1 MKRID
6 RDNRAVRRSRLGIK
20 GKILLF
26 LTAVIVPFTVLISI
40 LIYQNALRRSTYMS
54 VKHAQDLVG
63 NTEANLTSY
72 LDELSLIPN
81 ECNYNYYIQEYL
93 KDAIKQGKQES
104 IPKDAENLHRYE
116 MFSSTIET
124 TLQERSDTTSIRI
137 FGKNRQ
143 LLAKTIYP
151 DEQDDEISV
160 RDGWYRNAVAGY
172 GDVYFCGPEDIRRSG
187 STTKKGSNLI
197 LSSMIRDS
205 DDGSFLGV
213 VRVDFNLNKIAEFM
227 DNITIEDYEHIGLLN
242 QEGKLIYEKHSGN
255 NLLNE
260 KMLAALQTCL
270 QNGRWKNGFH
280 QTELCGTQYHIVMTD
295 IPMAGW
301 TIVDLQPHA
310 EIVRDARGSS
320 LTIEIVVLLIFAAI
334 LILLNSLL
342 NRIVNPIVEL
352 QRHMNMVTLDND
364 MPALPVDTQDELGML
379 VYNFNRMT
387 NRINHLSAQL
397 MEEQKKKRQ
406 YELQAL
412 QAQINPH
419 FIYNTLD
426 SIIWMAELQDP
437 NVVPMTEALAK
448 LMRISLSRG
457 REFIP
462 VADEMEQVRNYLVI
476 QSMRYQ
482 DKFDYS
488 VETAEDVRQLLTIKL
503 IVQPLVENSI
513 YHGIKEKE
521 GKCHLDV
528 RAFREGKDLVFL
540 VRDDGLGMDEKTC
553 ASILTERSFH
563 DKPKGKGNGIGVF
576 NVNERIQLEYG
587 KDYGV
592 SYRSEVGKGTEA
604 RICIPCVE
612 ENKEVSL

>member
-1 MKRID
+1 MNGKNKSSRPG
-6 RDNRAVRRSRLGIK
+6 RRSRLGIK

-26 LTAVIVPFTVLISI
+26 LTAVIVPFTILISI

-54 VKHAQDLVG
+54 VKHAQDLVE
-63 NTEANLTSY
+63 NTSANLTSY
-72 LDELSLIPN
+72 LNELSIIAN
-81 ECNYNYYIQEYL
+81 ECNYDYYIQEYL
-93 KDAIKQGKQES
+93 RDAIKKEKQES
-104 IPKDAENLHRYE
+104 VPQDAENLHRYE
-116 MFSSTIET
+116 MFSSTMET

-137 FGKNRQ
+137 FGKSRQ
-143 LLAKTIYP
+143 LLARTIYP
-151 DEQDDEISV
+151 EEQTEEISV
-160 RDGWYRNAVAGY
+160 RDDWYRNAVAGY
-172 GDVYFCGPEDIRRSG
+172 GTLYFCGPEDVRG
-187 STTKKGSNLI
+187 SDGTKKQDSNLI

-205 DDGSFLGV
+205 QDGSFLGV
-213 VRVDFNLNKIAEFM
+213 VRVDFNLNRIAEIM

-242 QEGKLIYEKHSGN
+242 QDGELIYEKHSGDD
-255 NLLNE
+255 LLNA
-260 KMLAALQTCL
+260 KMLAALQTSF
-270 QNGRWKNGFH
+270 QNGIWRNGFR
-280 QTELCGTQYHIVMTD
+280 QTELCGTPYHVVMTD

-310 EIVRDARGSS
+310 EIVRDAQGNS
-320 LTIEIVVLLIFAAI
+320 LTMEIVVLLIFAAI

-379 VYNFNRMT
+379 VCNFNRMT
-387 NRINHLSAQL
+387 DRINHLSAQL
-397 MEEQKKKRQ
+397 VEEQKKKRQ

-419 FIYNTLD
+419 FLYNTLD

-437 NVVPMTEALAK
+437 DVVPMTEALAK
-448 LMRISLSRG
+448 LMRISLNRG

-462 VADEMEQVRNYLVI
+462 VADEMEQVRNYLII

-488 VETAEDVRQLLTIKL
+488 VETEEDVRQLLTIKL

-521 GKCHLDV
+521 GRCHLEV
-528 RAFREGKDLVFL
+528 RAFREKGNLIFL
-540 VRDDGLGMDEKTC
+540 IRDDGIGMDAVTC
-553 ASILTERSFH
+553 AGILTKKNFTDR
-563 DKPKGKGNGIGVF
+563 PKGKGNGIGVY

-587 KDYGV
+587 KDYGI

-612 ENKEVSL
+612 KDREVQS